1 VRAAVVDVD
10 GQLLGRAARP
20 LETVVSAPGR
30 AEHDPR
36 AWRAAALETGSEAVV
51 QAGEIEV
58 VAVGI
63 GALGPAPVL
72 VDAQLQPLDDA
83 ERKRPAV
90 IERLFEATGLAEA
103 GAPGSMRTRTS
114 SLAPARRAA
123 CSPSSPMPARSP
135 PSPSGAQPDLKQS

>member
-1 VRAAVVDVD
+1 VVDVD

-63 GALGPAPVL
+63 GALGPAQVL

-83 ERKRPAV
+83 ERMRPAV

-103 GAPGSMRTRTS
+103 GAPRLEEDEDVVPEHRPVERVLAELSDAG
-114 SLAPARRAA
+114 SLAALALWRAA
-123 CSPSSPMPARSP
+123 
-135 PSPSGAQPDLKQS
+135 LI

>member
-1 VRAAVVDVD
+1 VVDVD

-63 GALGPAPVL
+63 GALGPAQVL
-72 VDAQLQPLDDA
+72 VDAQLQHRPVERVFAELSDA
-83 ERKRPAV
+83 
-90 IERLFEATGLAEA
+90 G
-103 GAPGSMRTRTS
+103 
-114 SLAPARRAA
+114 SLAALALWRAA
-123 CSPSSPMPARSP
+123 
-135 PSPSGAQPDLKQS
+135 LI